1 MDQNQIAQ
9 QPAAAAAP
17 GRADEPIS
25 KSSMIMGAVAAC
37 IAWMPIGSIVA
48 IILGIIA
55 MKKARR
61 GREAV
66 EASGGTLRG
75 KGNHIAGKIMG
86 ICAIAFGAL
95 MTVYYLVVIF
105 AMIAAVGSRHHY
117 PGY

>member
-1 MDQNQIAQ
+1 
-9 QPAAAAAP
+9 
-17 GRADEPIS
+17 
-25 KSSMIMGAVAAC
+25 MIMGAVAAC

-75 KGNHIAGKIMG
+75 KGNYIAGKIMG
-86 ICAIAFGAL
+86 ICAIAFGGL
-95 MTVYYLVVIF
+95 MTLYYIVILIGVLF
-105 AMIAAVGSRHHY
+105 AASSVRHSY